1 MSSILIRNAT
11 IIDPNSS
18 HNNKVR
24 DIHISNGIIKT
35 IETNIK
41 ISGKDHI
48 VISEDNLHIC
58 PGLMD
63 FSVDFSEPGNEQ
75 KETLI
80 SGCKA
85 ALSGGF
91 TAVGIQ
97 PTFYPPRDNKG
108 AINYVSNSVEGL
120 GINAI
125 PYGALSKGL
134 NGKQLSEM
142 YEMYNAGAKAFTDYT
157 KPIKHAGLLSRAI
170 LYAKNFNGLIISF
183 PHDQSISPNGL
194 IHEGETSTLLGLEGI
209 PSISEEL
216 FIERDIAIN
225 KYNEGRLHFNIISS
239 QKSISS
245 IAKAKKNN
253 EQISCGTSI
262 YHLIFDDKMLEG
274 FNKDFKMLPPL
285 RSHEDRNALLEGL
298 KDGTIDIIT
307 SNHQPHEKEIT
318 EVEFAI
324 APFGLIGTQLAFPLA
339 LTHLKDFL
347 GLDGIV
353 QNMSIN
359 PRSVLQTEIEIVKEG
374 HQANITLFDPT
385 KEWSFS
391 KENNLSLSE
400 NTPLIETKL
409 VGKVIGTIIKNK
421 YHSNI

>member
-1 MSSILIRNAT
+1 MSSILIKNAT
-11 IIDPNSS
+11 IIDPNST
-18 HNNKVR
+18 HNNMVK
-24 DIHISNGIIKT
+24 DIFISNGFIKKIDT
-35 IETNIK
+35 DIK
-41 ISGKDHI
+41 ISNEDHI
-48 VISEDNLHIC
+48 VISEDNLHAS

-80 SGCKA
+80 SGCRA
-85 ALSGGF
+85 ALAGGF
-91 TAVGIQ
+91 TALGIQ
-97 PTFYPPRDNKG
+97 PTFHPPRDNKG
-108 AINYVSNSVEGL
+108 AVNYVTNSVKEL

-134 NGKQLSEM
+134 NGEQLSDM
-142 YEMYNAGAKAFTDYT
+142 YEMYNAGAKAFTDHT

-183 PHDQSISPNGL
+183 PHDQSISPKGL
-194 IHEGETSTLLGLEGI
+194 MHEGKTSTLLGLEGI
-209 PSISEEL
+209 PSLSEEL

-245 IAKAKKNN
+245 IAKAKKQN

-262 YHLIFDDKMLEG
+262 YHLIFDDNMLEG

-285 RSHEDRNALLEGL
+285 RSNEDRNALLKGL

-324 APFGLIGTQLAFPLA
+324 APFGSIGTQLAFPLA
-339 LTHLKDFL
+339 LTYLKDFL
-347 GLDGIV
+347 GLDGIIR
-353 QNMSIN
+353 NMSIN
-359 PRSVLQTEIEIVKEG
+359 PRSILQTEIVMVKEG
-374 HQANITLFDPT
+374 HPADITLFDPT
-385 KEWSFS
+385 KEWKFS

-400 NTPLIETKL
+400 NTPIIETKL
-409 VGKVIGTIIKNK
+409 IGKVIGTIIKNK

>member
-18 HNNKVR
+18 HNNMVR

-35 IETNIK
+35 IGTNIE
-41 ISGKDHI
+41 ISGDHI
-48 VISEDNLHIC
+48 LISEDNLHVS

-63 FSVDFSEPGNEQ
+63 FSVDFSEPGDEQ

-80 SGCKA
+80 SGCRA
-85 ALSGGF
+85 ALAGGF

-97 PTFYPPRDNKG
+97 PTFDPPRDNKG
-108 AINYVSNSVEGL
+108 AVNYVTNSVEGL

-134 NGKQLSEM
+134 NGEQLSEM

-194 IHEGETSTLLGLEGI
+194 MHEGETSTLLGLEGI
-209 PSISEEL
+209 PSLSEEL
-216 FIERDIAIN
+216 FIDRDIAIN
-225 KYNEGRLHFNIISS
+225 KYNEGRLHFNVISS

-245 IAKAKKNN
+245 IAKAKKKN

-285 RSHEDRNALLEGL
+285 RSNEDRNALLEGL

-324 APFGLIGTQLAFPLA
+324 SPFGSIGTQLAFPLA

-347 GLDGIV
+347 GLDGII

-359 PRSVLQTEIEIVKEG
+359 PRSVLQTEIAMLKEG
-374 HQANITLFDPT
+374 HQADITLFDPT

>member
-1 MSSILIRNAT
+1 MSSILIKNAT
-11 IIDPNSS
+11 IIDPNSI

-24 DIHISNGIIKT
+24 DILINNGVIKT

-41 ISGKDHI
+41 ISEKDQI
-48 VISEDNLHIC
+48 VINEDNLHVC

-63 FSVDFSEPGNEQ
+63 FSVDFSEPGEEQ

-80 SGCKA
+80 SGCKSA
-85 ALSGGF
+85 IAGGF

-97 PTFYPPRDNKG
+97 PTFHPPRDNKG
-108 AINYVSNSVEGL
+108 AINYVSSSVKDL
-120 GINAI
+120 GINTI

-134 NGKQLSEM
+134 NGEQLSEM
-142 YEMYNAGAKAFTDYT
+142 FEMYNAGAKAFTDYS
-157 KPIKHAGLLSRAI
+157 KPVKHAGLLSRAI

-183 PHDQSISPNGL
+183 PHDESISPNGL
-194 IHEGETSTLLGLEGI
+194 MHEGETSTLLGLEGI
-209 PSISEEL
+209 PSLSEEL
-216 FIERDIAIN
+216 FIDRDLAIN

-245 IAKAKKNN
+245 IAKAKENN

-262 YHLIFDDKMLEG
+262 YHLIFDDQMLEG

-285 RSHEDRNALLEGL
+285 RTNEDRNALLEGL

-324 APFGLIGTQLAFPLA
+324 APFGSIGTQLAFPLA

-347 GLDGIV
+347 GLEGIV
-353 QNMSIN
+353 QSMSIN
-359 PRSVLQTEIEIVKEG
+359 PRSVLQTEIAMLSEG
-374 HQANITLFDPT
+374 HQADITLFDPT
-385 KEWSFS
+385 REWNFS

-400 NTPLIETKL
+400 NTPLIETML
-409 VGKVIGTIIKNK
+409 VGKVIGTIINNN

>member
-18 HNNKVR
+18 HNNMVR

-35 IETNIK
+35 IGTNIE
-41 ISGKDHI
+41 ISGDHI
-48 VISEDNLHIC
+48 LISEDNLHVS

-63 FSVDFSEPGNEQ
+63 FSVDFSEPGDEQ

-80 SGCKA
+80 SGCRA
-85 ALSGGF
+85 ALAGGF

-97 PTFYPPRDNKG
+97 PTFDPPRDNKG
-108 AINYVSNSVEGL
+108 AVNYVTNSVEGL

-134 NGKQLSEM
+134 NGEQLSEM
-142 YEMYNAGAKAFTDYT
+142 YEMYNSGAKAFTDYT

-194 IHEGETSTLLGLEGI
+194 MHEGETSTLLGLEGI
-209 PSISEEL
+209 PSLSEEL
-216 FIERDIAIN
+216 FIDRDIAIN
-225 KYNEGRLHFNIISS
+225 KYNEGRLHFNVISS

-245 IAKAKKNN
+245 IAEAKKKN

-285 RSHEDRNALLEGL
+285 RSNEDRNALLEGL

-324 APFGLIGTQLAFPLA
+324 SPFGSIGTQLAFPLA

-347 GLDGIV
+347 GLDGII

-359 PRSVLQTEIEIVKEG
+359 PRSVLQTEIAMLKEG
-374 HQANITLFDPT
+374 HQADITLFDPT